1 MATGVCWPTSRA
13 RPWRSGAFEPRRV
26 EPGGPRVNAGTSRPE
41 ARGSAASAGRI
52 GGESKGAPLSE
63 PRSYEP
69 RHLGVCDLRWP
80 NLALERDEEGCP
92 DKRAMPVP
100 AHPASGAPRVWKIK
114 LPTTLPPRPKLR
126 SQCSPYPP
134 PFMTIPASQPVIIP
148 TTIDAT
154 NISKYRSEEHT
165 SELQSH

>member
-26 EPGGPRVNAGTSRPE
+26 EPGDPRVNAGTSRPE

-63 PRSYEP
+63 PRSYGP

-92 DKRAMPVP
+92 DKRGDACPGPSRFRSPQGLEDQAPHDAPAETEIDVPVQ
-100 AHPASGAPRVWKIK
+100 SV
-114 LPTTLPPRPKLR
+114 
-126 SQCSPYPP
+126 PP

-154 NISKYRSEEHT
+154 NISKYMT
-165 SELQSH
+165 